1 MSFAHPFWFLGL
13 LLLPVL
19 IGVQA
24 WSEVRRRELLKK
36 LVAARLQPRL
46 ASTASEGKRWLRLS
60 LLLVGLAFLFATLAQ
75 PRWGETVTVELVHGR
90 DIILAID
97 TSRSMLATDL
107 APNRLAR
114 VKLAAEDLIGAL
126 PGDRI
131 GLVAFAGTAFLQAPL
146 TADTSAVLASLHEL
160 DTSIIPRGGTNIAEA
175 IHTAVDA
182 FGKGESEDRAIVLF
196 TDGEELDANS
206 VDAAK
211 ELKGIRIYSVGA
223 GSTEGSIVPLPGS
236 PDGSPY
242 LKDPEGQIVK
252 THLDE
257 DRLRAIAEATG
268 GFYTH
273 LVSGPA
279 EMKQ

>member
-13 LLLPVL
+13 LLLPAL
-19 IGVQA
+19 IAAQA
-24 WSEVRRRELLKK
+24 WAESRRRAQLRK

-46 ASTASEGKRWLRLS
+46 AANASEGKRWLRLS
-60 LLLVGLAFLFATLAQ
+60 LLLIGLAFLFATLAQ

-114 VKLAAEDLIGAL
+114 VKLAAEDLVGEL
-126 PGDRI
+126 QGDRV

-160 DTSIIPRGGTNIAEA
+160 DTTIIPRGGTNIAEA

-196 TDGEELDANS
+196 TDGEELDA
-206 VDAAK
+206 DGLAAAK
-211 ELKGIRIYSVGA
+211 ELKGIRIFTVGA
-223 GSTEGSIVPLPGS
+223 GSAEGMIVPLKDSG
-236 PDGSPY
+236 DSPY

-252 THLDE
+252 SRLDE
-257 DRLRAIAEATG
+257 ERLRAIAEATG
-268 GFYTH
+268 
-273 LVSGPA
+273 
-279 EMKQ
+279 